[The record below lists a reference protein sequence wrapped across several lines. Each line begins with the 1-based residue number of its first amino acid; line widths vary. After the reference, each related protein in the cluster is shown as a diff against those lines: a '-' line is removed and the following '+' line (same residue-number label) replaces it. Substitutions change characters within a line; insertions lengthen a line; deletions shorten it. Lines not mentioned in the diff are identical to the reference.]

1 MQLLK
6 KRDRKASLVT
16 SMVDAKIIQSDES
29 AEFDTLCRS
38 TDLFDK
44 QLGSLAFV
52 ATPDRSKAASESRM
66 PPAVLGLIRLAVE
79 DLKCFEVV
87 EHQFGYWGLSF
98 TNTVAIQPSNPAF
111 CTNIPPSASG
121 KTVLMGAPKSGLI
134 EVSFKYP
141 VRFVSGLVTSSRRTV
156 LSAGDAEGNPIAQ
169 DEMPAPNLVGSNSPI
184 APGAPLR
191 VKAPNIYRITFYAF
205 DGQLVVD
212 DLTFGF

>member
-6 KRDRKASLVT
+6 KLDRKASLVS
-16 SMVDAKIIQSDES
+16 SMVDAKILPDES

-38 TDLFDK
+38 TELFDQ
-44 QLGSLAFV
+44 QLGSLALV
-52 ATPDRSKAASESRM
+52 ATPDRSQAASESRM

-98 TNTVAIQPSNPAF
+98 TNAVAIQPSNPAF
-111 CTNIPPSASG
+111 CQNSPSVSG

-156 LSAGDAEGNPIAQ
+156 LSASDAEGNPIAQ

-184 APGAPLR
+184 APAAPLR
-191 VKAPNIYRITFYAF
+191 VTAPNIYRITFYAF